1 MGRARRRKKQRVQ
14 TPHWP
19 SPQGG
24 QRWLYA
30 AGGTAV
36 VAVGLILAVTLGF
49 SGRPA
54 GSSGSPGSP
63 IDGIHCEAEMVQTHF
78 HAHLALVQNG
88 TTVPLPGGIGI
99 LQDRQ
104 CLYWLHTH
112 AADGIIHIESPG
124 TATFTLGQFFD
135 IWGQPLSSTQAGPL
149 RADPGAQ
156 LHVFVDGAPYPGD
169 LRAIPL
175 TPHEL
180 ITIESGAEVPPPAF
194 TFPSGY

>member
-1 MGRARRRKKQRVQ
+1 MPRRPAPRGHRGWV
-14 TPHWP
+14 
-19 SPQGG
+19 
-24 QRWLYA
+24 YA
-30 AGGTAV
+30 AGGAGV

-49 SGRPA
+49 GGSPT

-63 IDGIHCEAEMVQTHF
+63 IDGIRCEAEMVQTHF
-78 HAHLALVQNG
+78 HAHLALIQNG
-88 TTVPLPGGIGI
+88 TAVPLPGGIGI
-99 LQDRQ
+99 LQDQQ

-124 TATFTLGQFFD
+124 TATFTVGQFFD

-156 LHVFVDGAPYPGD
+156 LHVFVNGIPYTGD
-169 LRAIPL
+169 PRAIPL

-180 ITIESGAEVPPPAF
+180 ITIESGVAAPPPAF